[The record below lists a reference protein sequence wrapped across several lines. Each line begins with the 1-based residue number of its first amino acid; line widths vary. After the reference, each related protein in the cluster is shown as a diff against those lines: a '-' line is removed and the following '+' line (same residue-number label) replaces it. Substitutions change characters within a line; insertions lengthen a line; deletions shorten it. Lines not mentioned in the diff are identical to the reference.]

1 MATFYNNLKVGASNN
16 ADEVRR
22 LQNALI
28 SAGYNVG
35 STGADG
41 IYGKNT
47 AAAVRAYQ
55 QANGLTV
62 DGIAGAKTQGAL
74 YGSAAVQTPFAGNN
88 TAAWLSSGSA
98 SISGGTG
105 AYPYAA
111 YSPYSSYSPT
121 VESSVPSSYPSYA
134 ESEDLI
140 ALRKRLED
148 YESSKPGEYESAY
161 SDQINDLMD
170 KISNREA
177 FSYNYNEDPL
187 YDQYRQAYT
196 AQGRLAMQD
205 SMGNAAALT
214 GGYGSSYG
222 QQVGQQTY
230 QAYMQELNNKI
241 PELAQDSFAHYQAEG
256 QDMYNRLGMY
266 QNQDASDYEKY
277 LGRLQ
282 DYYNELDYLTGR
294 YDTQYSQDYN
304 EYLNRLA
311 AYQDQRDFDYQKQI
325 DQRNFAY
332 QQQMDQRDFAYQQQ
346 RDAQAQANWQAEYNL
361 SAQKS
366 RSNGSSGGS
375 SSGSRATSGS
385 SAASYY
391 FPDLT
396 LSQAKQAV
404 SVISRE
410 EGINTARQEALN
422 LIASG
427 KIIGVTKDD
436 VNRAMSY
443 LIN

>member
-47 AAAVRAYQ
+47 EAAVRAYQ
-55 QANGLTV
+55 QATGLAV
-62 DGIAGAKTQGAL
+62 DGIAGTKTQSAL
-74 YGSAAVQTPFAGNN
+74 YGGVPASSAGNTN
-88 TAAWLSSGSA
+88 TAAWLSSGS
-98 SISGGTG
+98 SSYGGYGGSGGYGSYGG
-105 AYPYAA
+105 AGVS
-111 YSPYSSYSPT
+111 SP
-121 VESSVPSSYPSYA
+121 YPSYS
-134 ESEDLI
+134 ESADLA
-140 ALRKRLED
+140 ALRQRLAD
-148 YESSKPGEYESAY
+148 YEATKPGEYKSAY
-161 SDQINDLMD
+161 GDQIDDLMD
-170 KISNREA
+170 KIANREA
-177 FSYNYNEDPL
+177 FSYDYNDDPL

-241 PELAQDSFAHYQAEG
+241 PELAQDAFAHYQAEG

-282 DYYNELDYLTGR
+282 DYYNNLDYLAGR

-304 EYLNRLA
+304 QYLNRLA
-311 AYQDQRDFDYQKQI
+311 AFQ
-325 DQRNFAY
+325 
-332 QQQMDQRDFAYQQQ
+332 DQRDFAYQQQ

-361 SAQKS
+361 SAQKA
-366 RSNGSSGGS
+366 RSSGSS
-375 SSGSRATSGS
+375 SSGSKS
-385 SAASYY
+385 SAGYSTVSYD

-396 LSQAKQAV
+396 LTQAKQAV
-404 SVISRE
+404 SQITQQ
-410 EGINTARQEALN
+410 EGAAVARQEALA
-422 LIASG
+422 LISSG
-427 KIIGVTKDD
+427 KIIGVSKDD
-436 VNRAMSY
+436 INRAMSY
-443 LIN
+443 LMN